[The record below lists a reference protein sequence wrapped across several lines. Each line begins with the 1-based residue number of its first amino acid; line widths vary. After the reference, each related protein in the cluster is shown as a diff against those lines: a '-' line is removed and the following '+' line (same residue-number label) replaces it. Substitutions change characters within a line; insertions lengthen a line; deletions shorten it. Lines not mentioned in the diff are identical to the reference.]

1 MIVVQNRFEI
11 AAGHE
16 DAFVERFSNREGA
29 IEAREGFRDFKLL
42 RPADA
47 DTNTFVAMTVWD
59 SRADFEAWTDSEEFA
74 DAHGGD
80 APREMFEGHPT
91 LEIHEVALEATPE
104 TRSGHFD
111 R

>member
-11 AAGHE
+11 AEGYE
-16 DAFVERFSNREGA
+16 DEFLERFSNREGT
-29 IEAREGFRDFKLL
+29 IEEREGFRSFKLL

-59 SRADFEAWTDSEEFA
+59 SRADFEAWTDSEAFG

-80 APREMFEGHPT
+80 AREMFAGHPT
-91 LEIHEVALEATPE
+91 LEVHEVALEATPA
-104 TRSGHFD
+104 
-111 R
+111 